1 VIFLDDSRNHWI
13 VATTRRELL
22 DALLEHLPDEPSLN
36 QLAKIA
42 AGCLDCLETDI
53 VVREEGRRAGGML

>member
-1 VIFLDDSRNHWI
+1 MGRCGVIFLDDTFTYLVAESRQ
-13 VATTRRELL
+13 ALL
-22 DALLEHLPDEPSLN
+22 DALLEQLTEEPSLD

-53 VVREEGRRAGGML
+53 VIEETI

>member
-1 VIFLDDSRNHWI
+1 MIFLDDSMGTWL
-13 VATTRRELL
+13 VAPTRRAMI

-53 VVREEGRRAGGML
+53 VVREEGRRSGGML

>member
-1 VIFLDDSRNHWI
+1 MIFLDDSRGHWI
-13 VATTRRELL
+13 VATSRRELIE
-22 DALLEHLPDEPSLN
+22 ALLEHLPEEPSLD

-53 VVREEGRRAGGML
+53 VVREAC